1 MINPNKAKKYYGN
14 KNSWRYDWTTHTHTH
29 TQHSFKNMRRKVEGY
44 EKSKNYNKTSICA
57 IRLKT

>member
-1 MINPNKAKKYYGN
+1 MVTKTLGDMIGL
-14 KNSWRYDWTTHTHTH
+14 HTHTH